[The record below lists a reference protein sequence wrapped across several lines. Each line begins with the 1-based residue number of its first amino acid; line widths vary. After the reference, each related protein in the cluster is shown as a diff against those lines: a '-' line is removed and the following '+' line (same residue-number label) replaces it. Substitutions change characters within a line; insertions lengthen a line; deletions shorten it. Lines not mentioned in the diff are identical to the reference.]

1 MTFEWNPAKRRANL
15 AKHRIDFADAA
26 RIFEGPTIEEVDD
39 SMDYGEERILALG
52 ETDGRILVV
61 SYAWRGDIRR
71 IISARKAT
79 RHERAKYRALLQ

>member
-1 MTFEWNPAKRRANL
+1 MAFEWDPIKRRANL

-26 RIFEGPTIEEVDD
+26 RIFEGPTIENADE

-52 ETDGRILVV
+52 ETNGRVV
-61 SYAWRGDIRR
+61 VVTYTWRGDTRR

-79 RHERAKYRALLQ
+79 RHERAKYRALLS